1 MKKMHKHDALI
12 ELDYRAV
19 SIGRKRFLVTP
30 SPNAPGSYY
39 LSTWLTQGFEKDD
52 GGWGTIILT

>member
-1 MKKMHKHDALI
+1 LHGQHPYL
-12 ELDYRAV
+12 ELFHIASLAGQLAV
-19 SIGRKRFLVTP
+19 GV
-30 SPNAPGSYY
+30 GSYY